1 MKVSEIKYQPDIQPN
16 KQINNNKNISFEGL
30 SIPKF
35 FTKSAKPVETTVAL
49 SSAAQINKESLEWLN
64 KNLLGK
70 PAESIKEVYNAC
82 LNSDNNICKQAI
94 DILKKYIPEQKTG
107 LAKFFDFS
115 LPKPNAYTKFGL
127 DFMSIMLKG
136 SKNIYDEHTTEN
148 LNLLDAVLE
157 NYKTDSSKNMLD
169 VIIKSKDKE
178 GNSPQRA
185 GKIFKILYN
194 PNDSVD
200 SISKFKQVMYELRR
214 DYTQLQ
220 RDILCKHFNS
230 YDDFLSLRLLMNYC
244 LGDDSEKI
252 LKSVDKDLE
261 KYDAKTLC
269 DVVSHSQIDKKCGGY
284 QAVSYNN
291 SKAILPYANNDKIFN
306 WIWDTKDSAGN
317 INNEALRLIG
327 TVYEKT
333 KSSIHFGEYLK
344 LIKKKDRTID
354 TDKAKYI
361 ADSITK
367 NSLPTDFK
375 DYTEILE
382 LLKNKQ
388 GKIQSKYGSQ
398 LIIARRAFD
407 AHCPSDKTHI
417 FKDVINV
424 IKDKEGNILPE
435 FLDILVDLIRN
446 HKLSTELPNLLKLCK
461 VQDKLQKDNLDK
473 ALKALDMIHSIEK
486 EDMVNFLWK
495 CLDSNGNLDM
505 SKTQIFADL
514 KACGVKTNIMKVAAA
529 LQNPDGQTSTSG
541 FNFVKQVTKDG
552 YYLFT
557 QDELPKLLA
566 DCRDKTGYLND
577 KTMQTA
583 SALHKIGSRIHLS
596 TLIKFVLNSN
606 KEVNDKNVKIVSEIL
621 KSGNIKD
628 VRDIGAIFKLSKDK
642 NDVIDMEVLKRLSN
656 LAEKGENISHYAGV
670 IPAYRKLYKYEYAT
684 SLSQLNLRQK
694 RTLMQALR
702 EYQNEIQSPYF
713 DKMLHS
719 SIIPSND
726 SEYCSTMGRLSH
738 SIGIHT
744 EKLPKATVQNFYN
757 AMNNLA
763 DPKQGFV
770 HLDFN
775 NETPVLNLAY
785 PLADFKRDV
794 WNLVKDEHYSDR
806 NKALDYFGFE
816 LRNNDGNIELT
827 GYPSADK
834 PDGRLAEVKDN
845 DVRKLIN
852 KINPYVIKFTQNN
865 PISMQNHPN
874 ISKNLNE
881 VMQAFPEFL
890 TTIGRAQHGTHDFT
904 LDVHL
909 LKVLQSVFNN
919 PNYAKLSDESKKH
932 IQIASL
938 LHDLTKTEGQPDFEH
953 PRNSAFDVYYLLDK
967 LDMNEKDKLKIY
979 HIIKNHDWLARY
991 NFTDNNSKRI
1001 AFHLREG
1008 DAFKLSAILTQAD
1021 LKGVQKNDR
1030 FYLKHAH
1037 KLDGAYKEVQKY
1049 LFNLQAS
1056 AINLPQTQVPKA
1068 SELNTKSS
1076 HVSVIKANGI
1086 RNTILDLRGC
1096 QDLANVGFKTCK
1108 DINDF
1113 NVLVHGL
1120 DSKDA
1125 SSMFQALGAIDSKAL
1140 LSSSYVIYSK
1150 GNYKA
1155 FRQEGFVLDV
1165 PAMNTHVAYWRD
1177 FGSGYKKSTKDLY
1190 TTYLFQDNPMRDYIS
1205 DKLKQKLH
1213 LSDREYII
1221 LFRKIEDLPFEKLE
1235 KLYPQAGKAY
1245 REIFKDMEVSK
1256 RTYGRNYNE
1265 ILVTNPQ
1272 IQGIFCYNKS
1282 PENVSSYLR
1291 RYAERNDI
1299 PIIVFG

>member
-1 MKVSEIKYQPDIQPN
+1 MKICEINQPN
-16 KQINNNKNISFEGL
+16 IQQNIQVNNNQNISFEGFA
-30 SIPKF
+30 IPKF
-35 FTKSAKPVETTVAL
+35 LRKKAKPIETTVTL
-49 SSAAQINKESLEWLN
+49 SSAAQVNKESLEWLN

-70 PAESIKEVYNAC
+70 HAESIKKVYNAC
-82 LNSDNNICKQAI
+82 LNPDNNVCKQAI

-115 LPKPNAYTKFGL
+115 STKQNAYTKFGL
-127 DFMSIMLKG
+127 DFMSDMLKA
-136 SKNIYDEHTTEN
+136 SKNIYEEHTTEN
-148 LNLLDAVLE
+148 LKLLDTVLE
-157 NYKTDSSKNMLD
+157 NYKTYSPKNMLD

-178 GNSPQRA
+178 GNSPQGA
-185 GKIFKILYN
+185 AKIFNIMYDSE
-194 PNDSVD
+194 DSVD
-200 SISKFKQVMYELRR
+200 SISRFKSVMHELRSA
-214 DYTQLQ
+214 TKLQ
-220 RDILCKHFNS
+220 RNILCKHFNS
-230 YDDFLSLRLLMNYC
+230 YDDFLNLSLLMNYC
-244 LGDDSEKI
+244 RGDDSEKI

-269 DVVSHSQIDKKCGGY
+269 KVVSQSQIDKKCGEY
-284 QAVSYNN
+284 RAVSYNN
-291 SKAILPYANNDKIFN
+291 YKAILPYANNDRIFN
-306 WIWDTKDSAGN
+306 WIWDTKDAAGN

-333 KSSIHFGEYLK
+333 KSSLHFGEYLK
-344 LIKKKDRTID
+344 LIKKQNGTFD

-361 ADSITK
+361 ADSITE
-367 NSLPTDFK
+367 NCLPTDFK
-375 DYTEILE
+375 DYSEILE
-382 LLKNKQ
+382 FLKNKK
-388 GKIQSKYGSQ
+388 GKIQSEYGSQ
-398 LIIARRAFD
+398 LTIAKRAFSV
-407 AHCPSDKTHI
+407 HCPHDKTHV

-424 IKDKEGNILPE
+424 IKDKDGNIIPE
-435 FLDILVDLIRN
+435 FMDSLVDLIRN
-446 HKLSTELPNLLKLCK
+446 HKLSIELPNLLQLCK

-473 ALKALDMIHSIEK
+473 ALKALDMISNTEK
-486 EDMVNFLWK
+486 EDMVDFLWK
-495 CLDSNGNLDM
+495 CLDSNGNLDI
-505 SKTQIFADL
+505 SKTQIFADI

-529 LQNPDGQTSTSG
+529 LQNPDGQTSKSG
-541 FNFVKQVTKDG
+541 FNFMKQLTKDG
-552 YYLFT
+552 DYLFT
-557 QDELPKLLA
+557 QEELPKLLA
-566 DCRDKTGYLND
+566 TCRDKTGYLND

-583 SALHKIGSRIHLS
+583 LALHEIGSRIHLS
-596 TLIKFVLNSN
+596 TLIKFVLNSD

-628 VRDIGAIFKLSKDK
+628 VRDIGVIFELSKDK
-642 NDVIDMEVLKRLSN
+642 NDVVDMQVLKRLSD
-656 LAEKGENISHYAGV
+656 LAGKGENISHYADV

-702 EYQNEIQSPYF
+702 EFQNEIQSPYF
-713 DKMLHS
+713 NKMLRS
-719 SIIPSND
+719 KIIPSND

-744 EKLPKATVQNFYN
+744 EKLPKATVEKFYK

-794 WNLVKDEHYSDR
+794 WSLVKDSRYSDR

-816 LRNNDGNIELT
+816 LRNNNGNIELT
-827 GYPSADK
+827 GYPNTDK
-834 PDGRLAEVKDN
+834 PDGRLAEIKDN
-845 DVRKLIN
+845 NIRKLIN
-852 KINPYVIKFTQNN
+852 KINPHVIKFTQNN
-865 PISMQNHPN
+865 PISIQNHPN
-874 ISKNLNE
+874 IAKNLNE

-890 TTIGRAQHGTHDFT
+890 TTIGRDQHGTHDFT

-932 IQIASL
+932 IQIAAL
-938 LHDLTKTEGQPDFEH
+938 LHDLTKAEGQADFEH

-967 LDMNEKDKLKIY
+967 LNMSEKDKLKIY
-979 HIIKNHDWLARY
+979 HIIANHDWLARY
-991 NFTDNNSKRI
+991 DFSGNKSKRI

-1021 LKGVQKNDR
+1021 LKGVQKNNK
-1030 FYLKHAH
+1030 FYLKHAQ
-1037 KLDGAYKEVQKY
+1037 KLDSAYKEVQKY
-1049 LFNLQAS
+1049 LFNLQAC
-1056 AINLPQTQVPKA
+1056 AINLPQAKVPKA
-1068 SELNTKSS
+1068 SELNIKSS
-1076 HVSVIKANGI
+1076 HVSLIKADGI
-1086 RNTILDLRGC
+1086 RNTVLDLRGC
-1096 QDLANVGFKTCK
+1096 QDLGNVGFKTCK

-1120 DSKDA
+1120 DSKNA
-1125 SSMFQALGAIDSKAL
+1125 SSMFQALGTIDSKAL

-1165 PAMNTHVAYWRD
+1165 PAMNTHAAYWRD

-1190 TTYLFQDNPMRDYIS
+1190 STYLFQDNPMRDYIS
-1205 DKLKQKLH
+1205 GKLKQKLH
-1213 LSDREYII
+1213 LSDREYIT
-1221 LFRKIEDLPFEKLE
+1221 LFRKIEDMPMEMLE
-1235 KLYPQAGKAY
+1235 KAYPQVAKAY
-1245 REIFKDMEVSK
+1245 REIFKDMEISK
-1256 RTYGRNYNE
+1256 RNYDRNYNE

>member
-1 MKVSEIKYQPDIQPN
+1 MKICEINQSKIQQN
-16 KQINNNKNISFEGL
+16 IQVNNTKNISFEGFA
-30 SIPKF
+30 IPKF
-35 FTKSAKPVETTVAL
+35 LRKPTNTIETTVTL

-64 KNLLGK
+64 KNLHGK
-70 PAESIKEVYNAC
+70 PDTLIKEVYNAC
-82 LNSDNNICKQAI
+82 LNPDNNICKQAI

-107 LAKFFDFS
+107 LRKFFDFS
-115 LPKPNAYTKFGL
+115 SSKPNAYTKFGL
-127 DFMSIMLKG
+127 NFMLDMLKG
-136 SKNIYDEHTTEN
+136 SKNIYEEHTTEN
-148 LNLLDAVLE
+148 LKLLDTVLE
-157 NYKTDSSKNMLD
+157 NYKTDLPRNMLN
-169 VIIKSKDKE
+169 VIIDSKDKE
-178 GNSPQRA
+178 GNSPQGA
-185 GKIFKILYN
+185 AKIFKIMYV
-194 PNDSVD
+194 PEAFD
-200 SISKFKQVMYELRR
+200 SISKFKSVMYKLHSA
-214 DYTQLQ
+214 TKLQ
-220 RDILCKHFNS
+220 RDILCKHFKS

-269 DVVSHSQIDKKCGGY
+269 EVVANSQINTTCRCY
-284 QAVSYNN
+284 PAVSYNN
-291 SKAILPYANNDKIFN
+291 YKAILPYANNDRIFG
-306 WIWDTKDSAGN
+306 WIWDTKDAAGN

-344 LIKKKDRTID
+344 LIKKKDGTID
-354 TDKAKYI
+354 TDKARYI
-361 ADSITK
+361 ADSITE
-367 NSLPTDFK
+367 NCLPSDFK

-398 LIIARRAFD
+398 LIIAKRAFSV
-407 AHCPSDKTHI
+407 HCPQDKI
-417 FKDVINV
+417 PVFYDVVNV
-424 IKDKEGNILPE
+424 IKDKDGNIIPE
-435 FLDILVDLIRN
+435 FMDSLVDLIRN
-446 HKLSTELPNLLKLCK
+446 HKLSIELPNLLQLCK
-461 VQDKLQKDNLDK
+461 IQDKLQKDNLDK
-473 ALKALDMIHSIEK
+473 ALKVLDTIYSTEK
-486 EDMVNFLWK
+486 KDMVDFLWK
-495 CLDSNGNLDM
+495 CLDSNGNLDI
-505 SKTQIFADL
+505 SKTQIFADI
-514 KACGVKTNIMKVAAA
+514 KKCGVKTNIMKIAAA
-529 LQNPDGQTSTSG
+529 LQNPDGQSSKRG
-541 FNFVKQVTKDG
+541 FNFMKQLTKDG
-552 YYLFT
+552 DFN
-557 QDELPKLLA
+557 QEELPKLLA
-566 DCRDKTGYLND
+566 TCRDKTGYLND

-583 SALHKIGSRIHLS
+583 LALHEIRSRIHLS
-596 TLIKFVLNSN
+596 SLIKFVLDSN
-606 KEVNDKNVKIVSEIL
+606 KEVNDNNVKIVSEIL
-621 KSGNIKD
+621 KSGNIKN
-628 VRDIGAIFKLSKDK
+628 VRDIGAIFELSKDK
-642 NDVIDMEVLKRLSN
+642 NDVVDMQVLKRLST
-656 LAEKGENISHYAGV
+656 LAGNGENISHYADV

-713 DKMLHS
+713 DKMLRS
-719 SIIPSND
+719 KIIPSND

-744 EKLPKATVQNFYN
+744 EKLPKETVQNFYK

-785 PLADFKRDV
+785 PLADFKHDV
-794 WNLVKDEHYSDR
+794 WNLVKNEHYSDR

-816 LRNNDGNIELT
+816 LRNNNGNIELT
-827 GYPSADK
+827 GYPNTDK
-834 PDGRLAEVKDN
+834 PDGRLAEIKDN
-845 DVRKLIN
+845 NIRKLIN

-865 PISMQNHPN
+865 PISIQNHPN
-874 ISKNLNE
+874 IAKNLNE

-890 TTIGRAQHGTHDFT
+890 TTIGRVQHGTHDFT

-932 IQIASL
+932 IQIAAL
-938 LHDLTKTEGQPDFEH
+938 LHDLTKAEKQVDFEH

-967 LDMNEKDKLKIY
+967 LNMSEKDKLKIY
-979 HIIKNHDWLARY
+979 HIIANHDWLARY
-991 NFTDNNSKRI
+991 DFSGNKSKRI

-1008 DAFKLSAILTQAD
+1008 DAFRLSTILTQAD
-1021 LKGVQKNDR
+1021 LKGVQKNDK
-1030 FYLKHAH
+1030 FYLKHAQ
-1037 KLDGAYKEVQKY
+1037 KLDSAYKGIQEQ

-1056 AINLPQTQVPKA
+1056 AINLPQAKVPKA

-1076 HVSVIKANGI
+1076 YVSLIKTDGI
-1086 RNTILDLRGC
+1086 RNTVLDLRGC
-1096 QDLANVGFKTCK
+1096 HDLGNVGFKTCK

-1120 DSKDA
+1120 GSKDA
-1125 SSMFQALGAIDSKAL
+1125 SSMFQALGAIDSNAL

-1150 GNYKA
+1150 GNYRA

-1190 TTYLFQDNPMRDYIS
+1190 TTYLFQDNPMRNYIS
-1205 DKLKQKLH
+1205 GELKQKLH
-1213 LSDREYII
+1213 LSDREYIT
-1221 LFRKIEDLPFEKLE
+1221 LFRKIEDMPLEKLE
-1235 KLYPQAGKAY
+1235 KDYPQVAKAY
-1245 REIFKDMEVSK
+1245 REIFKEMEVSK

-1272 IQGIFCYNKS
+1272 IQGIFCYNKK
-1282 PENVSSYLR
+1282 PENISIYLR